1 MKIAIIGSRSLSPD
15 NIGNYIQEND
25 EIVSGGAK
33 GVDACAEEYA
43 KSKGLKLTLLLWTK
57 TCPFKQLFTTATL

>member
-1 MKIAIIGSRSLSPD
+1 MKIAVVGSRNITVKNMEKYLSK
-15 NIGNYIQEND
+15 GD

-43 KSKGLKLTLLLWTK
+43 KRSGCKLTVFFASIRALRSSGAY
-57 TCPFKQLFTTATL
+57 FAE